1 MRFGGQRRLPSGD
14 EPSNDNAPGAVTPL
28 DLGLMLTVFGLV
40 AVIFGLMGY
49 DFATGPDDVL
59 SVLRR

>member
-1 MRFGGQRRLPSGD
+1 MVSPQISG
-14 EPSNDNAPGAVTPL
+14 PSNDNTPGTATPL

-40 AVIFGLMGY
+40 AVIFGLMG
-49 DFATGPDDVL
+49 FGLATGTDDVL